1 MSRVQFCY
9 AATAADGQA
18 EYAQAL
24 EVQERVASIA
34 AEMNLVCDAREEGD
48 GNEVIKDLIVS
59 VPDDQVSAFAE
70 ALGDLRPTSDV
81 LCENDL
87 QARGIEALGFA
98 SEVCLDRL
106 ETWEQ
111 HALPRITV
119 ITWGTN
125 DYLGCDGQALYLAE
139 TTNEYEAVE
148 LSLVAD
154 IIEAESLQD
163 NARLRELVADDFRA
177 SDLYEVIMAET
188 DQRVDGHDVD
198 RTTRLQ
204 RSDDLKQRIR
214 DLLKEEQG
222 DETCEACEGRGWAV
236 FESHHEHG
244 ITPNCLQRCDACG
257 RFEDDIQAADAS
269 GLSYTVRDRKTG
281 APCAANAD
289 HSWEAVIDCE
299 VEIPDGG

>member
-24 EVQERVASIA
+24 EVQGRVAALA

-48 GNEVIKDLIVS
+48 AGDTIKDLIVS
-59 VPDDQVSAFAE
+59 VPDEQVSAFAE

-81 LCENDL
+81 LCENGM
-87 QARGIEALGFA
+87 QALGIEALGFA

-106 ETWEQ
+106 EAWERN
-111 HALPRITV
+111 AMPRTTV

-125 DYLGCDGQALYLAE
+125 DYLGSDGQALYLAE
-139 TTNEYEAVE
+139 TTDEYEAVE

-154 IIEAESLQD
+154 IIEEENLQD
-163 NARLRELVADDFRA
+163 NDRLRELVADDFRA
-177 SDLYEVIMAET
+177 SDLYEIIMEET

-204 RSDDLKQRIR
+204 RIDDLKQRIR
-214 DLLKEEQG
+214 DLLQGEQ
-222 DETCEACEGRGWAV
+222 DEPCEACEGRGWAV

-257 RFEDDIQAADAS
+257 RFEDDIQAAEAS
-269 GLSYTVRDRKTG
+269 GLTYTVRDRKTG
-281 APCAANAD
+281 EPCEANAD
-289 HSWEAVIDCE
+289 NSWEAVIDCN
-299 VEIPDGG
+299 VAIPDGA

>member
-1 MSRVQFCY
+1 MSL
-9 AATAADGQA
+9 A
-18 EYAQAL
+18 
-24 EVQERVASIA
+24 
-34 AEMNLVCDAREEGD
+34 CDAREEGD
-48 GNEVIKDLIVS
+48 AGDTIKDLIVS
-59 VPDDQVSAFAE
+59 VPEEHASAFAE

-87 QARGIEALGFA
+87 QALGIEALGFA

-106 ETWEQ
+106 EAWEQ
-111 HALPRITV
+111 NAVRGITV

-148 LSLVAD
+148 LSIVAD

-163 NARLRELVADDFRA
+163 NARLRELVADDFCA
-177 SDLYEVIMAET
+177 SDLYEVIMEET

-204 RSDDLKQRIR
+204 RIDDLKQRIR
-214 DLLKEEQG
+214 DLMQG
-222 DETCEACEGRGWAV
+222 EDDKLCEACEGRGWAV

-269 GLSYTVRDRKTG
+269 GLTYTVRDRKTG
-281 APCAANAD
+281 APCEAD
-289 HSWEAVIDCE
+289 ADNSWEAVIDCE
-299 VEIPDGG
+299 VATPDGG

>member
-1 MSRVQFCY
+1 MSRVQFHY
-9 AATAADGQA
+9 AAAAADGQA
-18 EYAQAL
+18 EFAQAL
-24 EVQERVASIA
+24 EVQERVAALA
-34 AEMNLVCDAREEGD
+34 ADLILVCDAREEGD

-59 VPDDQVSAFAE
+59 VPDQQVSAFTE

-111 HALPRITV
+111 NALPRITV

-125 DYLGCDGQALYLAE
+125 DYLGSDGQALYLAE
-139 TTNEYEAVE
+139 TTAEYEAVE

-154 IIEAESLQD
+154 IIEEENLQD
-163 NARLRELVADDFRA
+163 NARLRELVADDFCA
-177 SDLYEVIMAET
+177 SDLYEVIMEAT

-214 DLLKEEQG
+214 GLLQGEE
-222 DETCEACEGRGWAV
+222 DEPCEACEGRGWAV

-244 ITPNCLQRCDACG
+244 ITPNCLQRCDACEK
-257 RFEDDIQAADAS
+257 FEDDIQAAGAS
-269 GLSYTVRDRKTG
+269 GLTYTVRDRQTG
-281 APCAANAD
+281 APCEANAD

-299 VEIPDGG
+299 VAIQDGV